1 MVCTKQH
8 IGTHLP
14 PMLCHLVT
22 RLGCII
28 GLLSAA
34 ALPVAGYPAFLVLQS
49 SISPTDARDSCWRN
63 RNRRNS
69 IAAWVTMRAHMY
81 STASLTTPG
90 PRGIIDSSDV
100 LLHQTPYASLCS
112 YHPLLT
118 LPTFVLCSDIFVSRA
133 TSDGPS
139 VRSIPS
145 SSFRLP
151 NDLHNLTS
159 PQTQIPRHRIV
170 HSDSRQLCLLQS
182 VSLKQTTLLLL
193 TQRNVLGHQLVLGD
207 VDEQIFLP
215 EDFHDRR

>member
-1 MVCTKQH
+1 M
-8 IGTHLP
+8 P
-14 PMLCHLVT
+14 CHLVT

-34 ALPVAGYPAFLVLQS
+34 ALPVASYPAFLVLQS

-63 RNRRNS
+63 RSRRNS

-90 PRGIIDSSDV
+90 PRGIIDSSDRYSYTK
-100 LLHQTPYASLCS
+100 HRTPRYAHIIRFC
-112 YHPLLT
+112 T

-159 PQTQIPRHRIV
+159 PQTQISRHRII

>member
-1 MVCTKQH
+1 MGIMICGCSCEWCAQQH

-14 PMLCHLVT
+14 PMPCHLVT

-49 SISPTDARDSCWRN
+49 SISPTDARGSCWRN
-63 RNRRNS
+63 RSRRNS

-112 YHPLLT
+112 YHPLLHS
-118 LPTFVLCSDIFVSRA
+118 PH
-133 TSDGPS
+133 
-139 VRSIPS
+139 
-145 SSFRLP
+145 FRLVFR
-151 NDLHNLTS
+151 DLRITCYLRWPICKKHTVQQFPTS
-159 PQTQIPRHRIV
+159 
-170 HSDSRQLCLLQS
+170 
-182 VSLKQTTLLLL
+182 
-193 TQRNVLGHQLVLGD
+193 
-207 VDEQIFLP
+207 
-215 EDFHDRR
+215 